1 MAESGTMTNG
11 QAAAS
16 YYARRRNRSAR
27 ATVAADDKASHAYG
41 TIHFSANPLP
51 SPHETITL
59 GGTVVTFGTD
69 VDIGVDL
76 THTLVNLLAFLQA
89 SADANISKCTYQN
102 NNPDLFVQAKD
113 AGVATFTLA
122 ASNAMRSGATLK
134 LMKINSRVA
143 L

>member
-1 MAESGTMTNG
+1 MADTGTMTNG

-16 YYARRRNRSAR
+16 YYARRRNRMAR
-27 ATVAADDKASHAYG
+27 TTTASDDKASRAYG
-41 TIHFSANPLP
+41 TIHFPANP
-51 SPHETITL
+51 SSGATITL
-59 GGTVVTFGTD
+59 GGTVVHLGTD
-69 VDIGVDL
+69 VTIGVDL
-76 THTLVNLLAFLQA
+76 ATTMASLLTFLQA
-89 SADANISKCTYQN
+89 SADVNISKCTYQN

-122 ASNAMRSGATLK
+122 ASAATVSGATLK